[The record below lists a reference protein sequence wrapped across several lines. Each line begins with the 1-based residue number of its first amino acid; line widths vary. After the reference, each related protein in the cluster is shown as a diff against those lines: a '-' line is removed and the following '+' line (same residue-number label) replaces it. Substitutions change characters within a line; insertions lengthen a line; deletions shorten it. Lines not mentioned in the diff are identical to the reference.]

1 MKLIV
6 ITRPEYFVV
15 EHLLI
20 HELFNE
26 GLDILHLRKP
36 EGDASMCERL
46 LSMLSESERKR
57 IVIHD
62 NFELKNKYGLY
73 GIHLNKRNS
82 AKPYGYKGNV
92 SCLCNSFDKV
102 RECKHDMKYVML
114 GSVFDND
121 SATTYKTAP
130 SFSMPQMRAAH
141 NNGIIDEKVYAYGG
155 INTKNVEILSS
166 LGFGGVVVYGAL
178 AQKFNPVL
186 ADDFKEFISYF
197 RLLRCATE

>member
-1 MKLIV
+1 
-6 ITRPEYFVV
+6 
-15 EHLLI
+15 
-20 HELFNE
+20 
-26 GLDILHLRKP
+26 
-36 EGDASMCERL
+36 
-46 LSMLSESERKR
+46 
-57 IVIHD
+57 
-62 NFELKNKYGLY
+62 
-73 GIHLNKRNS
+73 
-82 AKPYGYKGNV
+82 
-92 SCLCNSFDKV
+92 
-102 RECKHDMKYVML
+102 ML

-166 LGFGGVVVYGAL
+166 WGFGGVVVYGAL

-197 RLLRCATE
+197 RLLRRATE

>member
-73 GIHLNKRNS
+73 GIHLNKHNS

-114 GSVFDND
+114 G
-121 SATTYKTAP
+121 

-197 RLLRCATE
+197 RLLRRATE

>member
-121 SATTYKTAP
+121 
-130 SFSMPQMRAAH
+130 
-141 NNGIIDEKVYAYGG
+141 
-155 INTKNVEILSS
+155 
-166 LGFGGVVVYGAL
+166 
-178 AQKFNPVL
+178 
-186 ADDFKEFISYF
+186 
-197 RLLRCATE
+197 